1 MNQTSA
7 ESVETKQTLIHT
19 FVNLL
24 KICHPFMPFVTEE
37 LNNVYKKDK
46 SLLVSSSWPELIAKG
61 SDQSKL
67 IIDFLINTITEVRSI
82 RSELRVAPSNKV
94 KLLVMNGNNNL
105 LKALKDNGSK
115 LERMARLSSLD
126 YVEKIPD
133 NAIKFNVSDVGFGLE
148 LKGLVN
154 TDEELARLDKEI
166 QKTLNDLLVV
176 DKKLNNKQFLENAP
190 KDVIEKQKMIKEE
203 LILQKDK
210 IEFSKERFKKIK

>member
-1 MNQTSA
+1 
-7 ESVETKQTLIHT
+7 
-19 FVNLL
+19 
-24 KICHPFMPFVTEE
+24 MPFVTEE

-61 SDQSKL
+61 SDQSKS

-154 TDEELARLDKEI
+154 AEEELARLDKEI

-190 KDVIEKQKMIKEE
+190 KDVIEKLNMIKEE
-203 LILQKDK
+203 LM
-210 IEFSKERFKKIK
+210 